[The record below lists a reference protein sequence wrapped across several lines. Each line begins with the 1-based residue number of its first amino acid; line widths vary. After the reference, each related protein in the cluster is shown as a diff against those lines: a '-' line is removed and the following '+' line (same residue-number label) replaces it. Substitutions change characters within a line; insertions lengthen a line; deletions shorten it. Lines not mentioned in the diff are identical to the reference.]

1 MLYTLASVEGE
12 QSFDLK
18 SGVAQVIG
26 RALTSDIPVF
36 DPTIS
41 RRHAAL
47 TTDEAGV
54 EVRDLGS
61 SNGTFVNGEKVSKAR
76 INAGDIIAFGKV
88 SFRIVERA
96 PTPPLGMAGFAG
108 MPTPISSRSVAP
120 AYRSDGRPGGVA
132 PPREVGKIVHQL
144 RVPESDPQ
152 AFEAALRLRP
162 SGARASG
169 SRVSG
174 TRSSDTR
181 ASDARASAHDQAPG
195 TTPDAHPDR
204 EKNEQKLAL
213 LLEVSK
219 GLTRVAD
226 VGALLE
232 KIAGFCLQ
240 IFDVDYVSVLLA
252 DEHGTQV
259 PAVARDRKGAAPHRT
274 VPQSIVRS
282 AVHDKVAILS
292 DNAPEDVRFGGESI
306 LVQRVRSTM
315 CAPLVGGEGQVLGV
329 LYVDN
334 VTSTHRVDEEDLEF
348 LAAFAGIAA
357 VAIEHGQ
364 FSERIRHELVV
375 RSNFERYFA
384 PTLAAQIAGSPKS
397 VKLGGDKRPVAVL
410 FSDIRGFT
418 ALSRSMTPDDMA
430 ALLSEYFTEM
440 VDCVFRHG
448 GTLDKFM
455 GDAVMAQ
462 WGAPIANADD
472 PDRAMRAAIDMMH
485 ALGELNTQWR
495 AEGRPALAIGIG
507 LSYGEVFA
515 GNIGSERRLEFTVIG
530 DTVNLAS
537 RLCSTAEAGEILIS
551 EDIRRVLQSPPPLD
565 EHPPLELKGNVTPVA
580 VYRVATL

>member
-1 MLYTLASVEGE
+1 MTAMRYALTGVEGG
-12 QSFDLK
+12 QTFDLK
-18 SGVAQVIG
+18 PGVALVIG

-41 RRHAAL
+41 RRHASITADA
-47 TTDEAGV
+47 TGI

-61 SNGTFVNGEKVSKAR
+61 SNGTFVNSAKIDLAR
-76 INAGDIIAFGKV
+76 LGAGDIVAFGKV
-88 SFRIVERA
+88 AFRLVERA
-96 PTPPLGMAGFAG
+96 PTPLPGISGFAG
-108 MPTPISSRSVAP
+108 MPTPTSNQSVT
-120 AYRSDGRPGGVA
+120 GRPAGDMRPVNTAGA
-132 PPREVGKIVHQL
+132 PGRTPGTIVRQL
-144 RVPESDPQ
+144 RVPERDPH
-152 AFEAALRLRP
+152 AFEAALRQGP
-162 SGARASG
+162 GGARITG
-169 SRVSG
+169 GPR
-174 TRSSDTR
+174 RSSGEAADALAER
-181 ASDARASAHDQAPG
+181 A
-195 TTPDAHPDR
+195 
-204 EKNEQKLAL
+204 KNEQKLAL

-226 VGALLE
+226 VGVLLE

-252 DEHGTQV
+252 DERGAQV
-259 PAVARDRKGAAPHRT
+259 PTVARDRDGAAPHRS
-274 VPQSIVRS
+274 VPQSIVRT
-282 AVHDKVAILS
+282 AVQDKVAILS
-292 DNAPEDVRFGGESI
+292 DNAPEDTRFGGESI
-306 LVQRVRSTM
+306 LMQRVRSTM

-375 RSNFERYFA
+375 RNNFERYFA
-384 PTLAAQIAGSPKS
+384 PNLAARIAGSPDS

-410 FSDIRGFT
+410 FSDIRGFSE
-418 ALSRSMTPDDMA
+418 LSRSMTPDDMA
-430 ALLSEYFTEM
+430 SLLSEYFTEM

-448 GTLDKFM
+448 GTLDKFI

-462 WGAPIANADD
+462 WGAPIATDD
-472 PDRAMRAAIDMMH
+472 DADRAVRAAIEMMR
-485 ALGELNTQWR
+485 ALEALNASWR
-495 AEGRPALAIGIG
+495 AAGRPELAIGIG

-537 RLCSTAEAGEILIS
+537 RLCAAADAGEILLS
-551 EDIRRVLQSPPPLD
+551 DEIRRALRSPPMLD
-565 EHPPLELKGNVTPVA
+565 ERPPLELKGSAQPVP
-580 VYRVATL
+580 VYRVASQ

>member
-61 SNGTFVNGEKVSKAR
+61 SNGTFVNGAKVSKAR
-76 INAGDIIAFGKV
+76 INPGDIIAFGKV
-88 SFRIVERA
+88 SFRIIERA
-96 PTPPLGMAGFAG
+96 PTPPPGMAGLAG

-120 AYRSDGRPGGVA
+120 AYRGDGRPGGVA
-132 PPREVGKIVHQL
+132 PPRDAAKIVHQL

-152 AFEAALRLRP
+152 AFEAALRHRP
-162 SGARASG
+162 SGARAS
-169 SRVSG
+169 
-174 TRSSDTR
+174 
-181 ASDARASAHDQAPG
+181 AARASGAPASAPG
-195 TTPDAHPDR
+195 DASGTTADAPDSR

-226 VGALLE
+226 TGALLE

-252 DEHGTQV
+252 DEHGAQV
-259 PAVARDRKGAAPHRT
+259 PAFARDRKGAAPHRS

-375 RSNFERYFA
+375 RNNFERYFA
-384 PTLAAQIAGSPKS
+384 PTLAAQIADSPES

-462 WGAPIANADD
+462 WGAPIANPDD
-472 PDRAMRAAIDMMH
+472 PDRAMHAAIDMMH
-485 ALGELNTQWR
+485 ALAELNTQWR
-495 AEGRPALAIGIG
+495 ADDRPELAIGIG

-537 RLCSTAEAGEILIS
+537 RLCSIAEAGEILIS
-551 EDIRRVLQSPPPLD
+551 DDIRRVLQSPPRLD
-565 EHPPLELKGNVTPVA
+565 EHAPLELKGNATPVA
-580 VYRVATL
+580 VYRVASL